1 MSVGDMKH
9 VFLDRCLLL
18 CLLGSMF
25 ALLPPRCTRK
35 LDDGQTLTSILVSLK
50 DRRPDVDIDFDV
62 NEGQTAR
69 RWHRFWCQRRTDC
82 WNQALI
88 NDAVSALPKVDRT
101 DYYHCCECDK
111 NHCNTCIDVLA
122 THYRRCN
129 SCDKWMSCFS
139 CCLTGYGHCEKCSE
153 YCCPTCR
160 DNTCPSCDCEYCP
173 RYLKQGECSGCHQR
187 ICNLCPDSREC
198 AKCEKLFCGD
208 PDESGNTGCTALEEC
223 DETWGCGKDFCDS
236 CQEEQLVSCRQ
247 CNVKKCQ
254 DC

>member
-1 MSVGDMKH
+1 
-9 VFLDRCLLL
+9 
-18 CLLGSMF
+18 
-25 ALLPPRCTRK
+25 
-35 LDDGQTLTSILVSLK
+35 
-50 DRRPDVDIDFDV
+50 
-62 NEGQTAR
+62 
-69 RWHRFWCQRRTDC
+69 
-82 WNQALI
+82 
-88 NDAVSALPKVDRT
+88 
-101 DYYHCCECDK
+101 
-111 NHCNTCIDVLA
+111 
-122 THYRRCN
+122 
-129 SCDKWMSCFS
+129 MSCFS

-236 CQEEQLVSCRQ
+236 FQEEQLVSCRQ

-254 DC
+254 DCKDEWECDRCKELYCSNCCKLRYGPFETPQKEHVCYACFFPAKARESDDGESEVHESADESTPRKRQKIR